1 VTLPPTDTLSESTQ
15 APAGDSWRLI
25 LLAMAG
31 ILATTLLLTPAMAP
45 ARRKDR

>member
-1 VTLPPTDTLSESTQ
+1 VTLPPTDTLSGSTG
-15 APAGDSWRLI
+15 APTGESWRMI

-45 ARRKDR
+45 AKRKDR